1 MKKRIYICLVLL
13 VCLLLTSTGCSLN
26 ISLQFGNDQSDAAE
40 GTGAFPEELS
50 EEDRAKW
57 DQAVKDAL
65 ENADFGYLEQKGFTD
80 PFANPNTYFAVRSL
94 NQEVVEDRYNAK
106 EEDMFSASE
115 GFLVHVPV
123 FSEVDGVSRIVG
135 MITLRQNKDQGFDV
149 IHDEILSKDRF
160 AKQDLAPY
168 EIFEKAPS
176 FAYLEEYC
184 SDHSLGILQSVSIV
198 DVWWLHHLETVI
210 FLETSQGSYIY
221 DPSQFGE
228 RLDLNSISQD
238 GVPLYESDKF
248 VKAYLREQDR
258 QASATGDAVMDLIS
272 RIFS

>member
-1 MKKRIYICLVLL
+1 MLL
-13 VCLLLTSTGCSLN
+13 FCLLLTSTGCSLN
-26 ISLQFGNDQSDAAE
+26 ISLQFDNDQSDAAE

-94 NQEVVEDRYNAK
+94 NQKVVEDRYDAK

-135 MITLRQNKDQGFDV
+135 MITLSQNEDQGYNVVHDQILNKDLFV
-149 IHDEILSKDRF
+149 
-160 AKQDLAPY
+160 KQDPSPY

-198 DVWWLHHLETVI
+198 DVWWRQYLETVI

-228 RLDLNSISQD
+228 RIDLNSISQD

-258 QASATGDAVMDLIS
+258 QASATGKAVTDLIS
-272 RIFS
+272 KLFS